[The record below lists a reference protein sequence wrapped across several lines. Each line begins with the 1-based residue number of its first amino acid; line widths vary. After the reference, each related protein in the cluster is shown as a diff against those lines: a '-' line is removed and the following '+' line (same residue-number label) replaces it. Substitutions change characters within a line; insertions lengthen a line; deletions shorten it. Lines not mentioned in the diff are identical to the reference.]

1 MQLDEVISSIQAS
14 SQTQDRKIDSLEKFC
29 SESEKF
35 ISEVVRID
43 EEVAELI
50 NNGKKIFTKNLLFKT
65 GKRESGWEKIKDGL
79 KSVAEWCKRIGNPLP
94 R

>member
-1 MQLDEVISSIQAS
+1 LDEVISSIQAS

-43 EEVAELI
+43 EKWLSLSI
-50 NNGKKIFTKNLLFKT
+50 NGKKIFTKN
-65 GKRESGWEKIKDGL
+65 I
-79 KSVAEWCKRIGNPLP
+79 II
-94 R
+94 